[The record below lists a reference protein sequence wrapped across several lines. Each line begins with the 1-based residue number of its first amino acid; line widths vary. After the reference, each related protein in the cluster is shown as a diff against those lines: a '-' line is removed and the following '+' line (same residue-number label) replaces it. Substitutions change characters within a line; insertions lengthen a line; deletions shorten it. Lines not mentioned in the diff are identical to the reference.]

1 MRSPSCQPRVT
12 PDKLSLRFDACRA
25 MFGAMKTAV
34 KEIVRDREGRVVA
47 LTRAVAW
54 LAFFAICLGAWWV
67 LYQSAASMQVDL
79 LGFPRMSM
87 DGMATG
93 EMTAGEMAAGTMA
106 GGGMADGMASGSI
119 MMDMSRF
126 GPLFGMW
133 SVMMAAMMLPTF
145 VPTARVFTDLIE
157 AGLARPIGFAGFVW
171 GYSAIWV
178 GVASLLAAVQV
189 ALLQIGLIG
198 GMGQSL
204 SPWFSA
210 GLLIVAG
217 LYQFTA
223 LKDRCA
229 SYCRNPMTHILTDFR
244 PGLRGGARLGLVVGV
259 YCAGCCWGL
268 MAIGF
273 AGGMMSLLWMGLAT
287 FLMVLEKLPAIG
299 VWLTAPIG
307 IALIGLG
314 LWVGLTAL

>member
-1 MRSPSCQPRVT
+1 MR
-12 PDKLSLRFDACRA
+12 
-25 MFGAMKTAV
+25 TAV
-34 KEIVRDREGRVVA
+34 KDILRDTDGRAVV
-47 LTRAVAW
+47 LTRAIAW
-54 LAFFAICLGAWWV
+54 LGFFAVCLGSWWM
-67 LYQSAASMQVDL
+67 LYQSATSMQIDL
-79 LGFPRMSM
+79 LGFPRMPM
-87 DGMATG
+87 DGMAMEG
-93 EMTAGEMAAGTMA
+93 MAAGEMAAGTMSET
-106 GGGMADGMASGSI
+106 GMASASAMMDSGMSGSSMTDGAMTGDMASGGM
-119 MMDMSRF
+119 MMDMSSF

-133 SVMMAAMMLPTF
+133 SIMMAAMMLPTF

-178 GVASLLAAVQV
+178 GVAALLAAVQV

-210 GLLIVAG
+210 GLLIIAG

-229 SYCRNPMTHILTDFR
+229 SYCRNPMTHILAGFR

-314 LWVGLTAL
+314 LWVGLAAL